1 MCDITYSKTG
11 SLEYTI
17 FVKNNFTHICLS
29 KYQTILEEIQFN
41 YSVIIDLSEC
51 NYMDSSALGM
61 LLLLLEKLNNDD
73 EKVII
78 RNPSNIVKKILD
90 ISRFDLLFTI
100 Q

>member
-1 MCDITYSKTG
+1 MTCLKTG
-11 SLEYTI
+11 NLEYTI
-17 FVKNNFTHICLS
+17 FIKNNFTYSCLS
-29 KYQTILEEIQFN
+29 KYQTILQEIQFN
-41 YSVIIDLSEC
+41 YSIIIDLSEC

-78 RNPSNIVKKILD
+78 RNPSDVVKKILE

>member
-1 MCDITYSKTG
+1 MCDITCLKTG
-11 SLEYTI
+11 NLEYTI
-17 FVKNNFTHICLS
+17 FIKNNFTYSCLS
-29 KYQTILEEIQFN
+29 KYQTILQEIQFN
-41 YSVIIDLSEC
+41 YSIIIDLSEC

-78 RNPSNIVKKILD
+78 RNPSDVVKKILE